1 MYTPLIVFI
10 VFSSAVIA
18 FLVILCC
25 LKCRGYQTEEGA
37 DIETGAANPSDGHG
51 LSDGNMVVLA
61 GAGATIADGE
71 TYQGCCCGGGDGGGD
86 GGGGCGGCGG
96 CGG

>member
-1 MYTPLIVFI
+1 MDYAATIALCSFLIPF
-10 VFSSAVIA
+10 F
-18 FLVILCC
+18 VILCC
-25 LKCRGYQTEEGA
+25 ISCRGNQKEEGG
-37 DIETGAANPSDGHG
+37 DVETGAGNPSGGHG

-61 GAGATIADGE
+61 GTGAAIADSE